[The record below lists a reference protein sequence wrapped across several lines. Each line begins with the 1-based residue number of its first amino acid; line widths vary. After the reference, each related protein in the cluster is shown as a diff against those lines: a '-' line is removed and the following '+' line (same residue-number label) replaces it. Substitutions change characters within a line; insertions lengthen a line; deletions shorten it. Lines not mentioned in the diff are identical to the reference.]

1 MRLDAHFDM
10 LPERAFQRKPGG
22 GILPQGGKGGGSAPS
37 PDPNIGIAQRELAQI
52 SREYLQSFQNDVW
65 PELQRIADKQEER
78 ADEQF
83 ALTRAVQNKQ
93 MEVADEQYQRYKDV
107 YRPLQDD
114 IVNQAKAYD
123 TESNR
128 EQQAALAIGDTRDQF
143 EQQRQNQ
150 SMQMRSF
157 GINPNSGRFQ
167 GMMNANNV
175 MEAATSAAAA
185 TRARSAAEQLG
196 WAKKMDAIGL
206 GSGVFGNQATSTQLG
221 LAAGSQGMNAGQ
233 TGMTNAMSMGN
244 AMNQANMG
252 AIQGWGQ
259 VGTLGVQ
266 KYNADVNA
274 YQAEQQAG
282 ATGSAG
288 LGALLGT
295 LGGAAIKQWSDRRM
309 KKNIE
314 LVGHLDDGT
323 NVYSFEYRDEFK
335 DLAGHGTFIGV
346 MADEIELLKPEAVTV
361 MPNGY
366 KAVNYGLVG

>member
-22 GILPQGGKGGGSAPS
+22 GILPQGGKGGSSAPS

-52 SREYLQSFQNDVW
+52 SREYLDSFKNDVW
-65 PELQRIADKQEER
+65 PELQRIADKQEDR

-83 ALTRAVQNKQ
+83 ALDRQVQNKQ
-93 MEVADEQYQRYKDV
+93 MAIADEQYDRYKTV
-107 YRPLQDD
+107 YKPLQDD
-114 IVNQAKAYD
+114 IIQQAKDYD

-150 SMQMRSF
+150 SMQMRSY

-244 AMNQANMG
+244 AMNQANVG
-252 AIQGWGQ
+252 AMQGWGQ

-274 YQAEQQAG
+274 YQAQQQAN
-282 ATGSAG
+282 AAGSAG
-288 LGALLGT
+288 MGSALG
-295 LGGAAIKQWSDRRM
+295 S
-309 KKNIE
+309 
-314 LVGHLDDGT
+314 
-323 NVYSFEYRDEFK
+323 
-335 DLAGHGTFIGV
+335 LAGAG
-346 MADEIELLKPEAVTV
+346 LKAYASNPVAF
-361 MPNGY
+361 
-366 KAVNYGLVG
+366 